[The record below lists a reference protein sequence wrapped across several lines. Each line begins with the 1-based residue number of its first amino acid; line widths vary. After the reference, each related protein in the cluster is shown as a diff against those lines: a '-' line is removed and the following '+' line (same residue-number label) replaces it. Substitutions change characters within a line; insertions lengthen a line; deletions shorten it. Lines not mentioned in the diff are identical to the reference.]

1 MALVNDYELII
12 SDIDGVVVREGEPIW
27 ENIKALR
34 QLKDKGISIIFV
46 TNNSG
51 FSRVLLSRQLS
62 YLGLNVT
69 PNEIVTSGLAAA
81 IYMKEKLKNIK
92 RVFPV
97 GEEGLTEELKIHG
110 FTILNSAEAEENI
123 PDAVVLGLDRLA
135 TYDKLSLAMR
145 CISKGS
151 KFIVT
156 NMDRLWPAKDGL
168 KLGAGSLA
176 SAIIYAL
183 KRDPDFIAGKP
194 NPWIIEIAMKF
205 SNIKQLSKVLVVG
218 DQLETDIQMGNN
230 IGADTVL
237 VLTGISTRKDAEN
250 GNIKPKYVVNNLLEL
265 VQ

>member
-97 GEEGLTEELKIHG
+97 GE
-110 FTILNSAEAEENI
+110 
-123 PDAVVLGLDRLA
+123 
-135 TYDKLSLAMR
+135 
-145 CISKGS
+145 
-151 KFIVT
+151 
-156 NMDRLWPAKDGL
+156 
-168 KLGAGSLA
+168 
-176 SAIIYAL
+176 
-183 KRDPDFIAGKP
+183 
-194 NPWIIEIAMKF
+194 
-205 SNIKQLSKVLVVG
+205 
-218 DQLETDIQMGNN
+218 
-230 IGADTVL
+230 
-237 VLTGISTRKDAEN
+237 
-250 GNIKPKYVVNNLLEL
+250 
-265 VQ
+265 